1 MSDYPVP
8 PGIQA
13 SQGFIDKFRQLG
25 PNFRWWAAGVGML
38 GSFATL
44 LTSTIVNIA
53 IPDIMGALGMTPDEA
68 QWLATA
74 FLAAGTVTML
84 ITAWCIRAFGIAGTY
99 IFAMLVFIGGSFL
112 GVVAATTEALLI
124 ARVIQGA
131 AAGLVTPI
139 GMVVTAQ
146 VFPIAQRGMAMGLM
160 GVGTILAPALGPTM
174 GGYLVDHLSWRWVF
188 VAAVPFVAISLP
200 MAKAFFPTR
209 EEVGPRPSFD
219 WMGTLLCAVFIVA
232 LLVGFAEGQRHGWHH
247 DPALWGL
254 AIGIV
259 TFFAWVAWEIFT
271 PEPIL
276 ELRLFLNPR
285 FVAAAVVT
293 FTVGV
298 GLYGSTYVFPLFL
311 QAVSQLIA
319 TDAGLLM
326 APAGLVMAVLF
337 PLAGRLADM
346 TSHRMMIL
354 VGLALFAISNYPM
367 TYADAMTP
375 AVTMLWWYALGR
387 VGLAMIFPSLNAAAI
402 NPLPL
407 QLIAQGSGAINFLRQ
422 LGGAFGINLISL
434 AMQDRMVLH
443 YDALNTTQTWANSTT
458 AEFMRLVIL
467 EFQHLG
473 IIGYRGFEASF
484 GYIQSVL
491 GAQSLILAYRDAFYL
506 IGLVFVLSLLPAW
519 FIADRRPQPAPIQ
532 QRRPTLPTPTLRAAP
547 TAVSES
553 PAER

>member
-1 MSDYPVP
+1 MSTHPVP
-8 PGIQA
+8 PGIVA
-13 SQGFIDKFRQLG
+13 SPGFLEKFRQVG
-25 PNFRWWAAGVGML
+25 PSFRWWAAGIGMI

-44 LTSTIVNIA
+44 LSATIVNIA
-53 IPDIMGALGMTPDEA
+53 IPDIMGALGMTLDEA

-84 ITAWCIRAFGIAGTY
+84 ITAWCIRAFGIAATY
-99 IFAMLVFIGGSFL
+99 IVAMLVFIAGSVL
-112 GVVAATTEALLI
+112 GAMAGTSEALLI

-146 VFPIAQRGMAMGLM
+146 VFPMHQRGMAMGLL

-188 VAAVPFVAISLP
+188 LASVPFVAISLP

-209 EEVGPRPSFD
+209 EETGPRPAFD
-219 WMGTLLCAVFIVA
+219 WMGALLCSIFIIA
-232 LLVGFAEGQRHGWHH
+232 LLVAFAEGQRHGWHH
-247 DPALWGL
+247 DPALIGL
-254 AIGIV
+254 AIGV
-259 TFFAWVAWEIFT
+259 VAFVAWVGWETYT

-276 ELRLFLNPR
+276 ELRLFKNLR

-311 QAVSQLIA
+311 QAVSRLIA

-326 APAGLVMAVLF
+326 APAGLVMALLF
-337 PLAGRLADM
+337 PLAGRLADL
-346 TSHRMMIL
+346 TSHRLMIL
-354 VGLALFAISNYPM
+354 LGLLLFGLSNWPM
-367 TYADAMTP
+367 TQADAFTP
-375 AVTMLWWYALGR
+375 AATMLWWYVVGR
-387 VGLAMIFPSLNAAAI
+387 IGLAMIFPSLNAAAI

-407 QLIAQGSGAINFLRQ
+407 DLIAHGSGAVNFLRQ

-434 AMQDRMVLH
+434 AMNNRLVLH
-443 YDALNTTQTWANSTT
+443 HDALNETQHWANHSTQ
-458 AEFMRLVIL
+458 ELMRLVIQ

-484 GYIQSVL
+484 GYVTSVL
-491 GAQSLILAYRDAFYL
+491 ITQSTMLAYRDAFFL
-506 IGLVFVLSLLPAW
+506 IGLVFLLSLIPAW
-519 FIADRRPQPAPIQ
+519 FIAGRRPSPPGI
-532 QRRPTLPTPTLRAAP
+532 TRA
-547 TAVSES
+547 
-553 PAER
+553 